1 MGLDNVF
8 AYINRLF
15 HSWYLF
21 FSGKICLGEAR
32 DSGWKALEWVVLYS
46 SKIYEYTW
54 NPPQRSL

>member
-21 FSGKICLGEAR
+21 FSGKICLGEGSKR
-32 DSGWKALEWVVLYS
+32 KAVEVGLTY
-46 SKIYEYTW
+46 I
-54 NPPQRSL
+54 Q